1 VNILRLVAVTF
12 GQISTDMYYH
22 TKVMSKLFLESSLSE
37 KDTSNYKSVGSMEDI
52 WTYFEGPLLDGLYW
66 DSWYNNKSLPT
77 NESHIY
83 YENVLLGVPRIR
95 QVKVVNKS
103 CPLHSSFVSI
113 TQCFDSYLSEEE
125 DKSSFGPKN
134 GTAWEYTAPRSFP
147 ESHWGMIATYSSGG
161 FYMDLGSTK
170 SRSAKLIKHL
180 KDNLWLSRATRAVF
194 VDFSVYN
201 ANLNL
206 FCVVRLVAET
216 PATGGV
222 LTSWEFYSVKLLRYI
237 SKYDYFLASC
247 EVLFILF
254 IFSFFIQECID
265 IYKTKWNYFK
275 NGWNCVDVLL
285 VVLSLM
291 AIFFNVYRTINVERL
306 LYRLLKNPHKYP
318 NFHFLAFWQT
328 QYNNMIAVNVFISW
342 VKNMFLAIIN
352 DTYAEIKCDQSLQM
366 TDYEVSDFIKKTC
379 NAALVKLRLKKKKLV
394 ENTTESIKDTEG
406 VVSVKQ
412 FQNMFLAIINDTYAE
427 IKCDQSLQMTDY
439 EVSDFI
445 KKTCSAALVK
455 LRLKK
460 KKLVE
465 NTTKSIKD
473 TEGII
478 TVKQF
483 QMEMLKKGYTEEE
496 TKEILMKYDVNRDGK
511 LSNKEVDTMTS
522 ELENQEYGLAQQ
534 HSALKEDNGRRT
546 DSTHGEEGDL
556 LSPPEFVS
564 KQDYQR
570 MVKHV
575 FQLEERIDEIT
586 FMNNKL
592 LIQLNS
598 LESITSSESRKKDD
612 WDFGTLIHALA
623 KRTGEKAAQNTVRKL
638 WVVPGRQPP
647 QTQNG
652 WRRDSGSTGRN
663 WKLCYT
669 VMSETNTQIKWPS
682 KLKIGAKSKKDP
694 HVKVEGKKAG
704 VLEAKKKI
712 LDVLETKVNKV
723 TLKMDVAHTEH
734 SHVIGK
740 GGSNIKKVMEE
751 TGCHIHFPD
760 SNRNNVHLEKS
771 NQVSI
776 AGSLS
781 GVESARRRIRDL
793 QPLVLSFDLPMRMV
807 SHTVPDVNSP
817 VIHHISQAFNIN
829 VSFRQQPKLYSTTC
843 LVRGLQGNCV
853 SIQKATAVLMELLLG
868 ADPSVSVSTQL
879 ELTSQQH
886 VFLMGQNGANFI
898 NIMHMT
904 QTQIVFPDLN
914 CPQNRATL
922 LIQGT
927 ADAVCLAKQQ
937 LQDCLPLCLM
947 FDLKEDA
954 EVEPHK
960 LSQMMQNLGVFISIK
975 PKVKQAA
982 KSVVVKSL
990 ERNTVNLYEARRL
1003 LLSLE
1008 TSEVAMAIKPACDIP
1023 LTNGLTNY
1031 WLNLITQQL
1040 SLTDS
1045 GPVPSFG
1052 AVVNAVLQA
1061 KAKPTPPPG
1070 LTLQHQADREAQKS
1084 DGKKPTEMKKNML
1097 SEAEDLQST
1106 PSIVRPS
1113 ADTVPECEEPQG
1125 MRVDTSRRSSQSEG
1139 SKEPWQEGSTAA
1151 SRQNTALQNLKELL
1165 LKCDLGSDYSEKPSS
1180 LRKDIIELQ
1189 ETGPDAIKNEVRQMQ
1204 AMLKKPVE
1212 TEVRTPTDTWSGLGF
1227 SKSMPAEAV
1236 KELRCVNRRSYK
1248 SYLGNNLQVTSTT
1261 DPLTASISIISV
1273 GWKRSSNEERVSISG
1288 REWSLQESLSKE
1300 SLASGSDSENWRERR
1315 DSASSSS
1322 PLSSSS
1328 ASSFPVFAS
1337 SSSRSR
1343 ADKSSE
1349 SFLSSSNYF
1358 DSISSLTCS
1367 SNCCS
1372 SPTHKQTADLP
1383 ELFSQLGLGK
1393 YIDIFQQQEIDFQT
1407 FLTLTDE
1414 DLKEVGIST
1423 FGARRK
1429 MLLAISD
1436 FSKSKKKLLDPPTVR
1451 PGYLEGGASGRLPRI
1466 VDVDIAAQSN
1476 RW

>member
-1 VNILRLVAVTF
+1 
-12 GQISTDMYYH
+12 M
-22 TKVMSKLFLESSLSE
+22 
-37 KDTSNYKSVGSMEDI
+37 
-52 WTYFEGPLLDGLYW
+52 
-66 DSWYNNKSLPT
+66 
-77 NESHIY
+77 
-83 YENVLLGVPRIR
+83 
-95 QVKVVNKS
+95 
-103 CPLHSSFVSI
+103 
-113 TQCFDSYLSEEE
+113 
-125 DKSSFGPKN
+125 
-134 GTAWEYTAPRSFP
+134 
-147 ESHWGMIATYSSGG
+147 
-161 FYMDLGSTK
+161 
-170 SRSAKLIKHL
+170 
-180 KDNLWLSRATRAVF
+180 
-194 VDFSVYN
+194 
-201 ANLNL
+201 
-206 FCVVRLVAET
+206 
-216 PATGGV
+216 
-222 LTSWEFYSVKLLRYI
+222 
-237 SKYDYFLASC
+237 
-247 EVLFILF
+247 
-254 IFSFFIQECID
+254 
-265 IYKTKWNYFK
+265 
-275 NGWNCVDVLL
+275 
-285 VVLSLM
+285 
-291 AIFFNVYRTINVERL
+291 NVERW
-306 LYRLLKNPHKYP
+306 LYRLLKNPHKYL

-342 VKNMFLAIIN
+342 VK
-352 DTYAEIKCDQSLQM
+352 
-366 TDYEVSDFIKKTC
+366 
-379 NAALVKLRLKKKKLV
+379 
-394 ENTTESIKDTEG
+394 
-406 VVSVKQ
+406 
-412 FQNMFLAIINDTYAE
+412 
-427 IKCDQSLQMTDY
+427 
-439 EVSDFI
+439 
-445 KKTCSAALVK
+445 
-455 LRLKK
+455 
-460 KKLVE
+460 
-465 NTTKSIKD
+465 
-473 TEGII
+473 
-478 TVKQF
+478 
-483 QMEMLKKGYTEEE
+483 
-496 TKEILMKYDVNRDGK
+496 
-511 LSNKEVDTMTS
+511 
-522 ELENQEYGLAQQ
+522 
-534 HSALKEDNGRRT
+534 
-546 DSTHGEEGDL
+546 
-556 LSPPEFVS
+556 
-564 KQDYQR
+564 
-570 MVKHV
+570 
-575 FQLEERIDEIT
+575 
-586 FMNNKL
+586 
-592 LIQLNS
+592 
-598 LESITSSESRKKDD
+598 
-612 WDFGTLIHALA
+612 
-623 KRTGEKAAQNTVRKL
+623 
-638 WVVPGRQPP
+638 
-647 QTQNG
+647 
-652 WRRDSGSTGRN
+652 
-663 WKLCYT
+663 

-781 GVESARRRIRDL
+781 GVESARRRIRYL

-807 SHTVPDVNSP
+807 SHTVLNVNSP
-817 VIHHISQAFNIN
+817 VIHHISQAFNIS

-927 ADAVCLAKQQ
+927 ADTVCLAKQQ

-990 ERNTVNLYEARRL
+990 EQNTVNLYEARRL
-1003 LLSLE
+1003 LLGLE
-1008 TSEVAMAIKPACDIP
+1008 TNEVAMAIKPACDIP

-1031 WLNLITQQL
+1031 WLNLITQHL

-1061 KAKPTPPPG
+1061 KAKPTPPLG
-1070 LTLQHQADREAQKS
+1070 LTLQHQADREAQRS
-1084 DGKKPTEMKKNML
+1084 DGMKPTEMNKNMDYDY
-1097 SEAEDLQST
+1097 E
-1106 PSIVRPS
+1106 
-1113 ADTVPECEEPQG
+1113 
-1125 MRVDTSRRSSQSEG
+1125 
-1139 SKEPWQEGSTAA
+1139 K
-1151 SRQNTALQNLKELL
+1151 KKLL
-1165 LKCDLGSDYSEKPSS
+1165 AT
-1180 LRKDIIELQ
+1180 R
-1189 ETGPDAIKNEVRQMQ
+1189 

-1248 SYLGNNLQVTSTT
+1248 SYLGNNLQ
-1261 DPLTASISIISV
+1261 
-1273 GWKRSSNEERVSISG
+1273 
-1288 REWSLQESLSKE
+1288 EWSLQESLSKE

-1372 SPTHKQTADLP
+1372 SPTHKQQTAADLP